1 MLRERASK
9 ADAAKSLNEL
19 RQEHDSIITLYLKQ
33 CLSLHGTIPVSG
45 LDASTVSEVACR
57 LYHLSA
63 SQQGTLEQ
71 NWRFLEIPL
80 EYCPIQL
87 RADESTSF
95 ERKAA
100 RQMLV
105 SDTLHPFLD
114 LEHVSEQR
122 KTWTS
127 RLLKAPYMPS
137 MIKRDRFKLVDDTES
152 GYCDEFKRALYNTSK
167 QRRTLRRAGCL
178 TVLSAFGELTAD
190 LCEMLVLALLDDS
203 FLQNTCYRCIARV
216 QTLKDEHALNK
227 LFEYLNSDS
236 MNTRFATSTLLIRLT
251 QSAIV
256 DRKTMQTALY
266 QVIDDPKSNEELWL
280 IEENDDTTPENSYYR
295 AGKLKDVIYNL
306 LVTFFIS
313 DASDET
319 ASNEFRSTNADL
331 TEEESDFIASE
342 KRARL
347 AACSFDFVAKKQSA
361 EEKSDTKSTSSD
373 LTIAVTKTD
382 ELNHEIRDAFQ
393 NRHQQWKW
401 FLFDSDDDSSS
412 DRHIRNEQ
420 DQEIKILQTPTNN
433 ESLQTINDETI
444 ARDSLLPIPS
454 IKESHQTESH
464 TNKNVTE
471 LRKNQS
477 QCCTIL

>member
-137 MIKRDRFKLVDDTES
+137 MIKRDRFKLVDDTEVF
-152 GYCDEFKRALYNTSK
+152 EIREV
-167 QRRTLRRAGCL
+167 LRRNRWIVILGDPGSGK
-178 TVLSAFGELTAD
+178 TTFVRW
-190 LCEMLVLALLDDS
+190 LVLQYAQAMCDGDRELD
-203 FLQNTCYRCIARV
+203 FGHAR
-216 QTLKDEHALNK
+216 LPI
-227 LFEYLNSDS
+227 
-236 MNTRFATSTLLIRLT
+236 LIRIGEFAE
-251 QSAIV
+251 AI
-256 DRKTMQTALY
+256 R
-266 QVIDDPKSNEELWL
+266 
-280 IEENDDTTPENSYYR
+280 END
-295 AGKLKDVIYNL
+295 KL
-306 LVTFFIS
+306 T
-313 DASDET
+313 
-319 ASNEFRSTNADL
+319 
-331 TEEESDFIASE
+331 
-342 KRARL
+342 
-347 AACSFDFVAKKQSA
+347 
-361 EEKSDTKSTSSD
+361 
-373 LTIAVTKTD
+373 
-382 ELNHEIRDAFQ
+382 
-393 NRHQQWKW
+393 
-401 FLFDSDDDSSS
+401 LFDYIGQ
-412 DRHIRNEQ
+412 H
-420 DQEIKILQTPTNN
+420 K
-433 ESLQTINDETI
+433 
-444 ARDSLLPIPS
+444 
-454 IKESHQTESH
+454 
-464 TNKNVTE
+464 
-471 LRKNQS
+471 
-477 QCCTIL
+477 